1 MGIFIM
7 LNKIVNWIAPED
19 EQLGIEHRALALSF
33 IKKIFNFFARLHIK
47 RLSIVIILIAII
59 TLFSIIFF
67 SQNHKEITFFYNKV
81 KTIGSLDT
89 TRSDIAEQ
97 VHLPLINSA
106 INKDHIIVEA
116 IDTYMLYDNKTFFNA
131 EHYFGNTFLII
142 NKKDPKFDKNLQYY
156 KYINVKKENCKIWYN
171 MWRKNNVL
179 CADSNIGLIT
189 LKDRE
194 LCPPIDNF
202 IKANKNQYDKN
213 KKYSEDIKWL
223 GVCVFPQNDDLLI
236 TMYIITDYRYINEVF
251 NFVTPEITNILKL

>member
-1 MGIFIM
+1 MWFFII
-7 LNKIVNWIAPED
+7 LNKIGNWIAPED

-33 IKKIFNFFARLHIK
+33 IKRFFNFFARLQIK
-47 RLSIVIILIAII
+47 RLFIVIIILTII
-59 TLFSIIFF
+59 TFISIIFY
-67 SQNHKEITFFYNKV
+67 SQNYKEINFLYDKI
-81 KTIGSLDT
+81 KTIGSLDST
-89 TRSDIAEQ
+89 QSNIAEQ
-97 VHLPLINSA
+97 VHIPLINSA
-106 INKDHIIVEA
+106 INKKNITVEA
-116 IDTYMLYDNKTFFNA
+116 IDTYMLYNNKDHFNA

-142 NKKDPKFDKNLQYY
+142 SKKDPKFDENLQHY
-156 KYINVKKENCKIWYN
+156 KYINFKKEDCKIWYN
-171 MWRKNNVL
+171 MWKKNNVL

-189 LKDRE
+189 VKDRE

-213 KKYSEDIKWL
+213 KKYVEDLKWL